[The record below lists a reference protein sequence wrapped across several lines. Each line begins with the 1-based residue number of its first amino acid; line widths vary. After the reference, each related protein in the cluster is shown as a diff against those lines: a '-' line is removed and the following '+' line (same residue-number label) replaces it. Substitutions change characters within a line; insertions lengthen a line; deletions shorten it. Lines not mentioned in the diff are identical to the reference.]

1 MGLRSRLVLSLTA
14 LALLAV
20 LLEGLLGY
28 WQFQQAIRRDL
39 ERDLERFARTV
50 AEAVRLEPSPKLE
63 VARIADLPEF
73 SQGRLRL
80 RREGEAAILET
91 GGPFPENDPA
101 WLRYALPLSQ
111 GFVLEAALD
120 VRERQNAFSAYT
132 QTLLISVP
140 VALVVALGLAAL
152 LLGYLMR
159 PLRQLNRATHELAQ
173 QRFPEAIPVPPGND
187 ELAELAQSFNRMTQA
202 VRGFLEREQ
211 SFTRYAS
218 HELRT
223 PLATLRAQIES
234 LEQGLSDPQQ
244 AMPYLKASLSRME
257 GTLSGLLILSRSPEP
272 DPTPL
277 RLEPLV
283 RSCVAALPQAQQAR
297 LKLYLEGDVW
307 SYGPAEPLRQAI
319 QNLLDNACKFSEG
332 EVEVRLEGG
341 GGLARLVVRD
351 RGPGVPE
358 EALAELGKPFY
369 RLDRRKQGLGLG
381 LALVQHVAR
390 ALSGGVEFR
399 NLKPGLEATL
409 TLPAASPQSEV
420 NHVPA

>member
-1 MGLRSRLVLSLTA
+1 MGLRSRLVLSLTT
-14 LALLAV
+14 LAV
-20 LLEGLLGY
+20 LAVAVEGLLGY
-28 WQFQQAIRRDL
+28 WQFREAVRGSL

-50 AEAVRLEPSPKLE
+50 AEAVTLGPAPRLD
-63 VARIADLPEF
+63 VARVAELPEF
-73 SQGRLRL
+73 GQGRLRL
-80 RREGEAAILET
+80 RREGEAPVFET
-91 GGPFPENDPA
+91 GGRFPENDPA
-101 WLRYALPLSQ
+101 WLRYRLPLE
-111 GFVLEAALD
+111 GGYVLEAALD
-120 VRERQNAFSAYT
+120 TRERQNAFTAYT
-132 QTLLISVP
+132 QTLLISLP
-140 VALVVALGLAAL
+140 VALFLALGLAAL

-159 PLRQLNRATHELAQ
+159 PLRQLNQATHELAQ
-173 QRFPEAIPVPPGND
+173 QRFPEAVPIPPGND
-187 ELAELAQSFNRMTQA
+187 ELAELARSFNRMTEA

-223 PLATLRAQIES
+223 PLATLRAQIEGV
-234 LEQGLSDPQQ
+234 EHGLADPRQ

-257 GTLSGLLILSRSPEP
+257 GILSGLLTLSRSPEP
-272 DPTPL
+272 SPTPL
-277 RLEPLV
+277 PLEPLV
-283 RSCVAALPQAQQAR
+283 RSCAAALPEAQQPR
-297 LKLYLEGDVW
+297 LRLELRHDLW
-307 SYGPAEPLRQAI
+307 TYGPAEPLRQAVH
-319 QNLLDNACKFSEG
+319 NLLDNACKFSDG

-341 GGLARLVVRD
+341 AGQVRLVVRD

-390 ALSGGVEFR
+390 ALSGRLEFR

-409 TLPAASPQSEV
+409 TLPAATPQNEV

>member
-1 MGLRSRLVLSLTA
+1 MGLRSRLILSLSA

-39 ERDLERFARTV
+39 ERDLERFAHTV
-50 AEAVRLEPSPKLE
+50 AEAVKLEPSPRLE

-80 RREGEAAILET
+80 RQEGGATLLET
-91 GGPFPENDPA
+91 GGPFPEGDPA
-101 WLRYALPLSQ
+101 WLRYTLPLSQ

-120 VRERQNAFSAYT
+120 IRERQNAFSAYT
-132 QTLLISVP
+132 QTLLISLP
-140 VALVVALGLAAL
+140 IALVVALGLAAL

-159 PLRQLNRATHELAQ
+159 PLRQLNQATHELAQ
-173 QRFPEAIPVPPGND
+173 QRFPEPIPVPPGND
-187 ELAELAQSFNRMTQA
+187 ELAELAQSFNRMSEA
-202 VRGFLEREQ
+202 VRGFLERER

-244 AMPYLKASLSRME
+244 IMPYLKSGLSRME
-257 GTLSGLLILSRSPEP
+257 GILSGLLTLSRTPEP
-272 DPTPL
+272 DPIPL

-283 RSCVAALPQAQQAR
+283 RSCVAALPQAQQPR
-297 LKLYLEGDVW
+297 LRLCLKGDVW
-307 SYGPAEPLRQAI
+307 TFGPAEPLRQAI
-319 QNLLDNACKFSEG
+319 YNLLDNACKFSEG
-332 EVEVRLEGG
+332 EVEVRLEGD
-341 GGLARLVVRD
+341 GGLVRLVVRD

-358 EALAELGKPFY
+358 EALAELGKPFW

-381 LALVQHVAR
+381 LALVRHVAH
-390 ALSGGVEFR
+390 ALSGKLEFR
-399 NLKPGLEATL
+399 NLEPGLEATL
-409 TLPAASPQSEV
+409 SLPAATPQSEV
-420 NHVPA
+420 EHVPA